1 VSNGR
6 VPRRKTT
13 DSLIRISS
21 RGRHGVEPAW
31 EDRTGRHEG
40 AEGVKPPMTS
50 SDHVQALAEEH
61 RGRHEKA
68 PPVFRSSFADAED
81 AVVIPSKGG
90 WFETT
95 RGPGSQGETRDMRHT

>member
-1 VSNGR
+1 MSNGR

-40 AEGVKPPMTS
+40 TEGVKPPMTS
-50 SDHVQALAEEH
+50 SDHAEALTHEQ

-68 PPVFRSSFADAED
+68 PPVFRSSFADD
-81 AVVIPSKGG
+81 TVVIPSRGG

-95 RGPGSQGETRDMRHT
+95 RAPGSSEEPRDEV